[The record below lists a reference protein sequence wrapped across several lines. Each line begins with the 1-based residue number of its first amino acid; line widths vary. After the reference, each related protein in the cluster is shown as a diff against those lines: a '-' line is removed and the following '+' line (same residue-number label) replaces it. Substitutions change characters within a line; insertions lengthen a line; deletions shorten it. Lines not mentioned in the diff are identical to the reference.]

1 MWFLKKQKSV
11 MRQASSK
18 DKRPT
23 INSPS
28 KSRSDMLEQY
38 MMIEKEIRPIESYMA
53 NCAVSLNARLLLNE
67 RIETLQKLIDAFYSL
82 KSKCYSLGPEYQTY
96 FSEMW
101 EHAHNSKDADF
112 CYVDRF
118 ECELKELLK
127 NKDQLSAKESLYFS
141 QTNNLKSKIESVL
154 SESHSILQTD
164 LYKRFDPVVQNDI
177 STILYFMAKDGTI
190 TRTKH
195 GRTYLTRFAKSD
207 VST

>member
-23 INSPS
+23 INSLS
-28 KSRSDMLEQY
+28 KSQSDMLEQY

-53 NCAVSLNARLLLNE
+53 NCAVSLNAKRLLNE
-67 RIETLQKLIDAFYSL
+67 RIETLQKLIGAFYSL

-127 NKDQLSAKESLYFS
+127 NKDKLSAKESLYIS

-177 STILYFMAKDGTI
+177 STILYFMAKDGAI

-195 GRTYLTRFAKSD
+195 GRTYLIEYKG
-207 VST
+207 

>member
-28 KSRSDMLEQY
+28 KSQSDMLEQY

-53 NCAVSLNARLLLNE
+53 NCAVSLNAKLLLNE

-127 NKDQLSAKESLYFS
+127 NKDQLSAKESLYIS

-154 SESHSILQTD
+154 SESHSIIQTD

-195 GRTYLTRFAKSD
+195 GRTYLIEYKG
-207 VST
+207 

>member
-1 MWFLKKQKSV
+1 MWFLKKQKSA
-11 MRQASSK
+11 MRQALSK

-28 KSRSDMLEQY
+28 KSQSDMLEQY
-38 MMIEKEIRPIESYMA
+38 MTIEKEIRPIESYMI
-53 NCAVSLNARLLLNE
+53 NCAVSLNAKLLLNE
-67 RIETLQKLIDAFYSL
+67 RIETLQKLIDAFYRL

-118 ECELKELLK
+118 ECELEELLK
-127 NKDQLSAKESLYFS
+127 NKAQLSAKESLYIS

-190 TRTKH
+190 TRTKQ
-195 GRTYLTRFAKSD
+195 GRTYLIEYKE
-207 VST
+207 

>member
-28 KSRSDMLEQY
+28 KSQSDMLEQY

-53 NCAVSLNARLLLNE
+53 NCAVSLNAKLLLNE

-96 FSEMW
+96 FLRCG
-101 EHAHNSKDADF
+101 NT
-112 CYVDRF
+112 
-118 ECELKELLK
+118 L
-127 NKDQLSAKESLYFS
+127 
-141 QTNNLKSKIESVL
+141 
-154 SESHSILQTD
+154 
-164 LYKRFDPVVQNDI
+164 
-177 STILYFMAKDGTI
+177 TIQKMQIFVMLIA
-190 TRTKH
+190 
-195 GRTYLTRFAKSD
+195 LNAS
-207 VST
+207 

>member
-18 DKRPT
+18 DKRFT

-28 KSRSDMLEQY
+28 KSQSDMLEQY

-53 NCAVSLNARLLLNE
+53 NCAVSLNAKLLLNE

-127 NKDQLSAKESLYFS
+127 NKDQLSAKESLYLS
-141 QTNNLKSKIESVL
+141 QANNLKSKIESVL

-195 GRTYLTRFAKSD
+195 GRTYQIEYKG
-207 VST
+207 